1 MPTIID
7 ILDNLSQY
15 KTPSDFENLVS
26 HLKANGIMSLDEFK
40 TAAHDEEMTIPSY
53 IQKGIK
59 DLFGN
64 PDEDAWNA
72 ARVENTIEAYQNYLD
87 NYPNGVHRDD
97 ARNAKSALEKG
108 KAESNI
114 EDEWDK
120 LDKGNENAV
129 RNFINNN
136 PDSPHVSEAR
146 KILQQLV
153 LEVFDEM
160 NISVLKQ
167 KIKDIKTSDA
177 RPADKIVKL
186 IEEYITKKKVTV
198 TDIMNELAE
207 DHNFIQSEVVKQLLL
222 DGVFVIGD
230 FASTGIEP
238 EYIKLCLSAPHAED
252 FIYSGE
258 LAKITKTECTE
269 IYFWGIP
276 SSGKSCALGAILSAA
291 SDGKTAKSMKKD
303 PDCQG
308 YGYMTRL
315 SNLFRLDGSI
325 NRLPGSTPID
335 ATYEMGFELEDE
347 KGKMHPITCIDLA
360 GELVRCMYTK
370 NANETMNADE
380 EKTLKTLTNVM
391 KENRTDNT
399 KIHFFV
405 IEYGAEDRK
414 YRGLFQKDILQGA
427 VDYIDKEGF
436 FDKDTSGIYIL
447 VTKAD
452 MIKAKGKDRNAIIED
467 YIDKNYLGF
476 FNGLKNICKKNSIM
490 QGKNGVTVPIIP
502 FSLGDV
508 CLQDFCK
515 FKKGAANL
523 VVQTLLERTM
533 VKRNSFFKRMG
544 K

>member
-1 MPTIID
+1 MPTISD

-26 HLKANGIMSLDEFK
+26 HLKANGIMSIDDFK
-40 TAAHDEEMTIPSY
+40 AVAREDGMTIPSY
-53 IQKGIK
+53 IQNGIK

-72 ARVENTIEAYQNYLD
+72 AVVDNTIEAYQDYLD
-87 NYPNGVHRDD
+87 NYPNGTHRND
-97 ARNAKSALEKG
+97 ARNAKSVLAQKE
-108 KAESNI
+108 AESNL
-114 EDEWDK
+114 EDEWEK
-120 LDKGNENAV
+120 LDKSNANAV

-136 PDSPHVSEAR
+136 PDSPHISEA
-146 KILQQLV
+146 KEILKQLV
-153 LEVFDEM
+153 IRGFHKMD
-160 NISVLKQ
+160 ISILKQ
-167 KIKDIKTSDA
+167 QIKEKKTSAA
-177 RPADKIVKL
+177 RPADEIVKL
-186 IEEYITKKKVTV
+186 IKENIDNKQVTV
-198 TDIMNELAE
+198 TDIMNELKE
-207 DHNFIQSEVVKQLLL
+207 DHNFLQSEVVRQLLL
-222 DGVFVIGD
+222 DGLFVNED

-238 EYIKLCLSAPHAED
+238 EYIKLCMSDQSPED
-252 FIYSGE
+252 FKDAGE
-258 LAKITKTECTE
+258 LTKITKKECTE

-315 SNLFRLDGSI
+315 SNLFRSDGSI
-325 NRLPGSTPID
+325 NRLPGSTPVD

-370 NANETMNADE
+370 NAKEKMMDDE
-380 EKTLKTLTNVM
+380 AKTLNTLTKVM

-447 VTKAD
+447 VSKAD
-452 MIKAKGKDRNAIIED
+452 KIKAKGEERNAIIED

-490 QGKNGVTVPIIP
+490 QGKSGVTVPIIP
-502 FSLGDV
+502 FSLGEV

-533 VKRNSFFKRMG
+533 VKRNSFFKQMG